1 MKHNSSDHSWA
12 RRIFTWT
19 IWMCV
24 RTCNILLHQPKSGTV
39 QNVTSVFSRWECTV
53 SVGLALGRSP
63 FSSFLCIR
71 STVRVFITRIVL
83 LLLYGRPLGILCW
96 CKKKNIQILNF
107 RDPEVKHF
115 IQNFI
120 AQEVGKVV
128 IFIMSQCSRL
138 PWLLEKRF
146 HSAVLYRLDN
156 LPLASCRSKEYAT
169 SSISVL
175 CRTPFRWSLSSF
187 SLM

>member
-96 CKKKNIQILNF
+96 CKKKKHPEFKPQRSRGQTLYPEFYCTRSGESSYFHYVTMQPSTLTF
-107 RDPEVKHF
+107 REKIPLSGF
-115 IQNFI
+115 IQ
-120 AQEVGKVV
+120 VG
-128 IFIMSQCSRL
+128 
-138 PWLLEKRF
+138 
-146 HSAVLYRLDN
+146 
-156 LPLASCRSKEYAT
+156 
-169 SSISVL
+169 
-175 CRTPFRWSLSSF
+175 
-187 SLM
+187 